1 MENQMSQ
8 YQNRCKTLEHDPNR
22 CSPLPNHNPARKR
35 GVRNFVYTLSYEY
48 RFINLSFA
56 LVLVGAMQLF
66 VSTIGCDMNAQT
78 TSSIWTAIDQD
89 DATAIAKIVKNG
101 IDLNKVG
108 LFTRQTP
115 LEYAL
120 AKGKKDAFKAL
131 LEGGADPDFFLL
143 SKQTV
148 TFHCAL
154 RDDSYWLKQVLAH
167 GADPNLWT
175 RTHRNNAGTPLD
187 ATFGYNESPKS
198 VENAKLLIDAGVE
211 LDSIISGR
219 QNPLSLFAMNS
230 GWKVVLYLLEKGAD
244 PHIGPE
250 ANVFFTHLQNPG
262 NFLAKDPDFQAVEAK
277 LVEMNLDV
285 SKAKWNGT
293 KWDIPNLR

>member
-1 MENQMSQ
+1 MSQ
-8 YQNRCKTLEHDPNR
+8 YQNTCKAREHDPNR
-22 CSPLPNHNPARKR
+22 CGPLPNHNPTFKR
-35 GVRNFVYTLSYEY
+35 GVREY
-48 RFINLSFA
+48 LFINVSFT

-78 TSSIWTAIDQD
+78 TSSIWKAIDQD

-101 IDLNKVG
+101 MDLNRVG

-120 AKGKKDAFKAL
+120 EKRKKDAFKAL

-143 SKQTV
+143 NKQTV

-154 RDDSYWLKQVLAH
+154 RDESYWLKQVLAH

-175 RTHRNNAGTPLD
+175 RTHRNNAATPLA
-187 ATFGYNESPKS
+187 ATFCFNTSSPRS
-198 VENAKLLIDAGVE
+198 VENAKLLIDAGADVDMRITGLE
-211 LDSIISGR
+211 
-219 QNPLSLFAMNS
+219 NSLAVFAMFN

>member
-1 MENQMSQ
+1 MSR
-8 YQNRCKTLEHDPNR
+8 YQNTCNTQEHDPNR
-22 CSPLPNHNPARKR
+22 SGPLPNHNPTRKR
-35 GVRNFVYTLSYEY
+35 GIRNFVYASVYEC

-56 LVLVGAMQLF
+56 LVLVGAIQLWVF
-66 VSTIGCDMNAQT
+66 TIGCDMNAQK

-89 DATAIAKIVKNG
+89 DAAAIAKIVKNG
-101 IDLNKVG
+101 MDLNKVG

-120 AKGKKDAFKAL
+120 EKRKKEAFKAL

-154 RDDSYWLKQVLAH
+154 RDNSYWLKQVLAH

-175 RTHRNNAGTPLD
+175 RTHRNNSATPLA
-187 ATFGYNESPKS
+187 ATFCFNTGSPRS
-198 VENAKLLIDAGVE
+198 TENAKLIVDAGAKLNNPVSG
-211 LDSIISGR
+211 LD
-219 QNPLSLFAMNS
+219 NPLSLFAMKS

-262 NFLAKDPDFQAVEAK
+262 AFLSKDLDFQAVEAK

-285 SKAKWNGT
+285 SKAKWDGT
-293 KWDIPNLR
+293 KWDIPKLR